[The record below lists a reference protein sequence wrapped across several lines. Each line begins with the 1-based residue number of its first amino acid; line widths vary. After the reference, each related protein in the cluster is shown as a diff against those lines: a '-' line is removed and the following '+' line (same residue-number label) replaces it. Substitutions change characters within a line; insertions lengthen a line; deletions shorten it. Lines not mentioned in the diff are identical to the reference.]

1 MNQASSIRVDVNIQE
16 DGLRA
21 QGLVK
26 AYRGRTVVSR
36 VSIAIR
42 PGEVVGLLGP
52 NGAGK
57 TTTFYMILGL
67 VRPDDGRV
75 FLNGEEITTLPV
87 YQRARRGIGFLP
99 QEPSVFR
106 RLTVRENLM
115 AVLETLPLSEAERV
129 KQLDDLL
136 HELTIAHLAA
146 TPAYGLSGG
155 ERRRAEIARSLATS
169 PTFILLDE
177 PFAGIDPIAVYDIQA
192 MLIQLKNRGIGLLV
206 TDHNV
211 RETLQIV
218 DRAYILHNGE
228 VLLSGTASELAA
240 DQKAREIYL
249 GERFTL

>member
-1 MNQASSIRVDVNIQE
+1 VSQEPSIALEADCQE
-16 DGLRA
+16 DGLGARE
-21 QGLVK
+21 LVK
-26 AYRGRTVVSR
+26 AYRGRKVVSR

-67 VRPDDGRV
+67 VRPDGGRV

-115 AVLETLPLSEAERV
+115 AVLETLPLSETEQV

-136 HELTIAHLAA
+136 HELNIAHLAG
-146 TPAYGLSGG
+146 TPAYSLSGG
-155 ERRRAEIARSLATS
+155 ERRRTEIARSLATS

-192 MLIQLKNRGIGLLV
+192 MLMQLKSRGIGLLI

-240 DQKAREIYL
+240 DPKAREIYL